1 MRGQT
6 ITAIGFWSLS
16 IPANLAYAAFCVAP
30 DYYIVLLLLVACG
43 VVVFPLVGGLGIAW
57 ASLATQDG
65 GTQRR
70 SPARAW
76 CAVVA
81 LTLMPAATILTY
93 WPLRLAFFATKPT
106 LERLADEV
114 ATGRALLVP
123 RKVGLF
129 RIRGSIVDSTGNV
142 GLLIDPNPN
151 GPTGLIRMRQRGD
164 GPRPSSP
171 FGGDNLTVELG
182 GRWWYCQED

>member
-6 ITAIGFWSLS
+6 IAAIGFWALS
-16 IPANLAYAAFCVAP
+16 IPISLAYAAFCVAP

-43 VVVFPLVGGLGIAW
+43 VVVLPVVGGFGIAW

-65 GTQRR
+65 GPLRR

-76 CAVVA
+76 YAVVA
-81 LTLMPAATILTY
+81 LTLMPLVTILTY
-93 WPLRLAFFATKPT
+93 WPLRLAFLATRPN

-114 ATGRALLVP
+114 AAGEELLVP

-129 RIRGSIVDSTGNV
+129 RLRGSIVDSAGNV

-151 GPTGLIRMRQRGD
+151 GPTGFIRMSQRGD
-164 GPRPSSP
+164 LPRPSSP
-171 FGGDNLTVELG
+171 FGGDNLTIELD